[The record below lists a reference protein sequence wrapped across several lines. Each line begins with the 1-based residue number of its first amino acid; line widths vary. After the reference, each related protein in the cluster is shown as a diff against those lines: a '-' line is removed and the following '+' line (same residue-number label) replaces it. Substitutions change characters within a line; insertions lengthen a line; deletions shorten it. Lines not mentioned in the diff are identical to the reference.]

1 MSDASP
7 TGSAESRGREGAQSS
22 ERSQS
27 PQSSKNRF
35 GEGSAVSSWVGED
48 VVVEKAAGKGASRRV
63 AVGGAGLAV
72 VAAGVIGFAVWPSSG
87 GGGEPGAGASRVPA
101 ASASVAATA
110 SSAEPSSPADGPP
123 YAAVPAFSSDEAR
136 DTAFVGD
143 VGQFSSWPSGTISY
157 GVMSSFPGGSDVSD
171 FRKAV
176 VKDARAVCD
185 ALAGGVDMED
195 VPGAAGVALEDQ
207 IDQAAFIVEAVT
219 FYCPAQT
226 GAVTGGVYSKPV
238 PVEQDEDCPGSD
250 ALDIAVSLGERSDD
264 EFSHTAAYTVKVRN
278 TASYGV
284 RAQLQQR
291 WYGDGYSGNGE
302 WESFGD
308 VGDDESV
315 VTLDPGET
323 FTYEGE
329 QEGIYR
335 WERTEVRVQPGEF
348 AFFGCGYQPGP
359 GPAADNGTAG

>member
-1 MSDASP
+1 MSDAP
-7 TGSAESRGREGAQSS
+7 PKGSED
-22 ERSQS
+22 
-27 PQSSKNRF
+27 PQNPF
-35 GEGSAVSSWVGED
+35 GQGSAVSPWVTGEA
-48 VVVEKAAGKGASRRV
+48 VVEKTAGKGTSRRV
-63 AVGGAGLAV
+63 VAGVAGVVGLAV
-72 VAAGVIGFAVWPSSG
+72 VAGVIGFVVRPSPGDG
-87 GGGEPGAGASRVPA
+87 GGPGAGASGVPA

-110 SSAEPSSPADGPP
+110 SSEEPSSPADGPP
-123 YAAVPAFSSDEAR
+123 YAAVPAFSSDDAR

-157 GVMSSFPGGSDVSD
+157 GIMSSFPGGSDVAD

-219 FYCPAQT
+219 FYCPART

-238 PVEQDEDCPGSD
+238 PVEQNEDCPGSD
-250 ALDIAVSLGERSDD
+250 ALDISVSIGERSDD
-264 EFSHTAAYTVKVRN
+264 DLIHSASYTVKVRN

-308 VGDDESV
+308 VGDDEPPV
-315 VTLDPGET
+315 DLGAGET
-323 FTYEGE
+323 YTYEGE

-335 WERTEVRVQPGEF
+335 WTRTEVRVMPGEF
-348 AFFGCGYQPGP
+348 VFFGCGYQPGP
-359 GPAADNGTAG
+359 GPGTDSDTES